1 MAQNNKRKEGTPTGL
16 YPTSLRIEQDAVSET
31 WRPLPPRPAPERFRF
46 RRQQRENGAPV
57 MVASNPDNADA
68 TTNRKEWDGRIK
80 LRASSWRQTIDQER
94 LQRQA
99 MAASASTHQLREI
112 ATRRTKLLALNC
124 RLEEELRREET
135 EERLVR
141 GEGKCDDGDD
151 GDDGADDADDDAVAI
166 GKKNEHVR
174 GHPIVGAAQK
184 APLLLKLPTYTSTGS
199 RMVATRK
206 TKKAASGG
214 GGSSEKKVPGTG
226 TTSTTALTR
235 HVPYLHFITRKI
247 ERGEY
252 QENRSVPVGDNDG
265 KHEEGDGRSAHSSPP
280 STSTG
285 TSASARVEDSPAPLA
300 EVVTTK
306 FSSPSSRSQ
315 SNEKKE
321 AQVTNDDL
329 VTKVKELED
338 RLKRLGGDHSHHVDL
353 SGGSNASAS
362 SSGVSIGEVSDQAGV
377 GDIGTRSADARTGAA
392 IFKELT
398 ESDDLLGDC
407 GSTCG
412 EDGLS
417 QSPYAH
423 RPRPSVLPAMHTNV
437 PLHPSHAHPLL
448 EVPVADISASPQ
460 ETKPIAFE
468 GIVYGSLIDS
478 IP

>member
-16 YPTSLRIEQDAVSET
+16 YPTSLRIEQDAVSKT

-46 RRQQRENGAPV
+46 RRQQERQQRENGAPV

-68 TTNRKEWDGRIK
+68 TTNRKWDGRIK

-135 EERLVR
+135 GERLVR

-151 GDDGADDADDDAVAI
+151 GDDDVDAI

-184 APLLLKLPTYTSTGS
+184 APQLLKLPSSTSTGS

-214 GGSSEKKVPGTG
+214 GGCSEKKAPGTG

-252 QENRSVPVGDNDG
+252 QENRSVPVGGDDG
-265 KHEEGDGRSAHSSPP
+265 RHEEGDGRSAHSSPP

-285 TSASARVEDSPAPLA
+285 TSASVEDSPAPLA
-300 EVVTTK
+300 EVVTTN

-315 SNEKKE
+315 SDEKKE

-362 SSGVSIGEVSDQAGV
+362 SSSVSIREVSDQAGV
-377 GDIGTRSADARTGAA
+377 DDIGTRSADASTGAV
-392 IFKELT
+392 IFKEPT

-423 RPRPSVLPAMHTNV
+423 RPRPPVLPAMHTNV
-437 PLHPSHAHPLL
+437 PLHPSHGHPLL